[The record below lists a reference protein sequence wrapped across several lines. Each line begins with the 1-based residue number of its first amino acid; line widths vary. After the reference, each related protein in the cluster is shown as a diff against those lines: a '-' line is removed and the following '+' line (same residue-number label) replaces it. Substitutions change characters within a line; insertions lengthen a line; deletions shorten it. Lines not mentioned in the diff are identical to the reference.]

1 MLLEGIFFVAL
12 SFLTR
17 EILSFDRWEIFHLAE
32 YSSSGL
38 HVVADIYGIIFLFRQ
53 DCFCRSNV
61 TIVAQ
66 PGTIPAASSERF
78 SAIGIAVDISQKHLP
93 SENDASLFLG

>member
-17 EILSFDRWEIFHLAE
+17 EILSFDRWEIFHLTE

-38 HVVADIYGIIFLFRQ
+38 RVVADIYGIIFLFRQ

-66 PGTIPAASSERF
+66 QGTIPAKVSVLLE
-78 SAIGIAVDISQKHLP
+78 LP
-93 SENDASLFLG
+93 